1 MIIGNEKGSH
11 MGEERE
17 KHRVESIRSK
27 EVSMKQYEQER
38 FPMKRVAANWRN
50 SSVNIMNE
58 KKKLIGLE

>member
-1 MIIGNEKGSH
+1 MIIGNEKGSLV
-11 MGEERE
+11 GEERE
-17 KHRVESIRSK
+17 KHRDESIMSK